1 MITKEYLEK
10 AYDVLSQEQKLKL
23 ALYNDF
29 GEKAQPLFDWLNH
42 NVSNQPDNQHLV
54 DTTKTLH
61 SDGVYYLYE
70 DGSTELFDFTK
81 QNKPQKVVKRIGV
94 RMGEHSIA
102 VNLEDLP
109 EQTLTNAKDSGG
121 YDGYINEYDDAVADW
136 NGKSNT
142 DHIKKIGTDIELKDD
157 EWIPSVAEWYL
168 IYLNKRSINAAI
180 ELSGGSRIKDG
191 WHWSSTETS
200 ATYAWTLSLN
210 DGSLIDWNP
219 KVSDSSYVRAVAA
232 FH

>member
-1 MITKEYLEK
+1 MIAKEYVEK
-10 AYDVLSQEQKLKL
+10 AYDALSQEQKLKL

-42 NVSNQPDNQHLV
+42 NANNQSNNQPIV
-54 DTTKTLH
+54 GTTETLY

-81 QNKPQKVVKRIGV
+81 QNKPQKMVKRIGV

-109 EQTLTNAKDSGG
+109 EQPLTNNKDDGNYS
-121 YDGYINEYDDAVADW
+121 GYIGEYDDAVADW

-142 DHIKKIGTDIELKDD
+142 EHIKQVGTGIELKDD
-157 EWIPSVAEWYL
+157 EWIPSVAELYL

-191 WHWSSTETS
+191 WYWSSTENS
-200 ATYAWTLSLN
+200 AADAWDLN
-210 DGSLIDWNP
+210 LDDGSLGGWDA
-219 KVSDSSYVRAVAA
+219 KVSYSGYVRAVAA

>member
-1 MITKEYLEK
+1 MIAKEYVEK
-10 AYDVLSQEQKLKL
+10 AYDALSQEQKLKL

-42 NVSNQPDNQHLV
+42 NANNQSNQPIV
-54 DTTKTLH
+54 GTTETLY
-61 SDGVYYLYE
+61 SNGVYFLYE

-81 QNKPQKVVKRIGV
+81 QNKPQKMVKRIGV

-102 VNLEDLP
+102 VSLEDLP
-109 EQTLTNAKDSGG
+109 EQPLTNKNDDGNYS
-121 YDGYINEYDDAVADW
+121 GYISEYDDAVADW

-142 DHIKKIGTDIELKDD
+142 EHIKQVGTDIELKDD
-157 EWIPSVAEWYL
+157 EWIPSVAELYL

-180 ELSGGSRIKDG
+180 ELSGGSHIKDG
-191 WHWSSTETS
+191 WYWSSTEGS
-200 ATYAWTLSLN
+200 AANAWGLYLD
-210 DGSLIDWNP
+210 DGNLLWTA
-219 KVSDSSYVRAVAA
+219 KVSGSGYVRAVAA

>member
-1 MITKEYLEK
+1 MIEKEYVEK
-10 AYDVLSQEQKLKL
+10 AYSALSQEQRLKL

-29 GEKAQPLFDWLNH
+29 GEDAQQLFDWLNH
-42 NVSNQPDNQHLV
+42 KSDNQLIV
-54 DTTKTLH
+54 DANPILR

-70 DGSTELFDFTK
+70 DGSDELFDFVK

-94 RMGEHSIA
+94 IMGDRSIA
-102 VNLEDLP
+102 INLEDLP
-109 EQTLTNAKDSGG
+109 EQSLTNTQDYGN
-121 YDGYINEYDDAVADW
+121 YDGYINNYDDAVADW
-136 NGKSNT
+136 DGKLNT
-142 DHIKKIGTDIELKDD
+142 EHIKQVGTGIELKDD

-191 WHWSSTETS
+191 WYWSSTEYS
-200 ATYAWTLSLN
+200 AAYAWHLSLH
-210 DGSLIDWNP
+210 DGDLTYWHT
-219 KVSDSSYVRAVAA
+219 KVSDSLYVRAVAA